1 MANNDKIER
10 NLNGSEA
17 IAEAIFQEMQQDDNT
32 ILIGEDVGKC
42 GGVFGA
48 SRNCFSE
55 FGENRVRDMPISEMT
70 FTGMGVGM
78 AMSGLRPIIEIMFA
92 DFLGVCLEQIYNAIG
107 KIHYMSGGTVKMP
120 IVVKTA
126 AGNIGSA
133 AQHSQCLWGTLAHL
147 PGLKIVVPSSLYDH
161 KGLMASAIR
170 SNDPV
175 IFFEHKEL
183 LLKRARSFLSNP
195 IVPKKTYTVPIGK
208 AVKPR
213 IGSDITLVTLS
224 YSVELALESAAE
236 VAKEGIDVEIID
248 LRSLVPLD
256 IETVLQSVRKT
267 QRLLVVD
274 EDYQSFGVSGEI
286 ITRVVENIE
295 PTSLKQIKRH
305 AVPDVP
311 IPAALSLEQV
321 VVPNYES
328 IKNMLIMM
336 AKGS

>member
-1 MANNDKIER
+1 MRQHK
-10 NLNGSEA
+10 
-17 IAEAIFQEMQQDDNT
+17 DN
-32 ILIGEDVGKC
+32 
-42 GGVFGA
+42 
-48 SRNCFSE
+48 
-55 FGENRVRDMPISEMT
+55 
-70 FTGMGVGM
+70 
-78 AMSGLRPIIEIMFA
+78 
-92 DFLGVCLEQIYNAIG
+92 
-107 KIHYMSGGTVKMP
+107 H
-120 IVVKTA
+120 
-126 AGNIGSA
+126 
-133 AQHSQCLWGTLAHL
+133 
-147 PGLKIVVPSSLYDH
+147 
-161 KGLMASAIR
+161 
-170 SNDPV
+170 
-175 IFFEHKEL
+175 FFEHKEL

-195 IVPKKTYTVPIGK
+195 IVPQNTYTVPIGK
-208 AVKPR
+208 AAKPR

-224 YSVELALESAAE
+224 YSVELALECANE

-328 IKNMLIMM
+328 IKNMLLMM
-336 AKGS
+336 AKGP